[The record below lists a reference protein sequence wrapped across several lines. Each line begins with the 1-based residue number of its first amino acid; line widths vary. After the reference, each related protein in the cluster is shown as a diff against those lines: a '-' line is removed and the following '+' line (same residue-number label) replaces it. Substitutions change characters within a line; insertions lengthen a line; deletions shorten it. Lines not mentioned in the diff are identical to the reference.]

1 MLRRSL
7 IYNPE
12 VFKGRARE
20 EVSWSGDPELN
31 LGHLITFTLTFL
43 IAPGLL
49 IAFAISRIKL
59 GAG

>member
-1 MLRRSL
+1 L